1 MKTLSIKQMQHLQS
15 LGLDC
20 SKTSVILI
28 FTDESNNILTWDE
41 IYFDKN
47 NNPIYINS
55 WDSDIDR
62 YDCPAYAIYHDED
75 TGNYDHSYR
84 DSCGVFTLDDILDIL
99 PCLYPMHEIKDGQEI
114 KRRNFKGSAYCPNLY
129 KEDDVYYIKLINN
142 NLEILVSF
150 SSDLAID
157 AAYQLLIWCIENGHI
172 KTNKNE
178 RN

>member
-20 SKTSVILI
+20 SKASMTYYI
-28 FTDESNNILTWDE
+28 FDGTQT
-41 IYFDKN
+41 
-47 NNPIYINS
+47 S
-55 WDSDIDR
+55 WDKEKDEYIVKYDNEPFDIKELKGKWDID
-62 YDCPAYAIYHDED
+62 DDL
-75 TGNYDHSYR
+75 S
-84 DSCGVFTLDDILDIL
+84 DSSLSECVNIIPCFVLDDILDML
-99 PCLYPMHEIKDGQEI
+99 PCLYPMHEIKNEQEI

-129 KEDDVYYIKLINN
+129 KEDDVYYMKLTNN
-142 NLEILVSF
+142 NLESLVSF